1 MFSRNKCNLLDCVLC
16 HWIEFRIYNT
26 LYKRTKNW
34 HNCIAAVSFLI
45 ATGSKTTCAVIESL
59 TQLFQAP
66 PRKSCCFSKPGSG
79 NIPYSYSE
87 FGAAIS
93 SVFSGELS
101 LFQAGLRSIPYSG
114 CYSGEMFFKKT
125 ANKLDQARVDTSA
138 HCFWLTG
145 QVDFFHVRVFNP
157 TVKQRVNREL
167 HKSYKVNEKEKKKQY
182 NERILL
188 FEHGAFTPLVLS
200 AALVARIKIFMPAFQ
215 RWYPKKENK
224 IMPLLPIG

>member
-1 MFSRNKCNLLDCVLC
+1 M
-16 HWIEFRIYNT
+16 
-26 LYKRTKNW
+26 
-34 HNCIAAVSFLI
+34 
-45 ATGSKTTCAVIESL
+45 
-59 TQLFQAP
+59 
-66 PRKSCCFSKPGSG
+66 
-79 NIPYSYSE
+79 
-87 FGAAIS
+87 
-93 SVFSGELS
+93 
-101 LFQAGLRSIPYSG
+101 LFQAGLWKYSLQLFRVWRSYFECLLRRAVAIPSRAQVNTYSG

-157 TVKQRVNREL
+157 TVKQRVNQEL
-167 HKSYKVNEKEKKKQY
+167 HKSYKVNEKEIKKQY

-215 RWYPKKENK
+215 R
-224 IMPLLPIG
+224 